1 MAHLTDT
8 DITTLAKAAG
18 ITIPPHLLTEVG
30 HSVNGLLQA
39 LERIDVPE
47 LDEVEPL
54 PIIIPPTPH
63 TGS

>member
-1 MAHLTDT
+1 MTHLTDA
-8 DITTLAKAAG
+8 DITTLAKATG

-30 HSVNGLLQA
+30 HSLNGLLQA

-54 PIIIPPTPH
+54 PIIIPPAPH
-63 TGS
+63 AGS